1 MKNGQMAK
9 KRLRLDIA
17 MKELGLVETRSKAKA
32 LIMAGSVTVNHQ
44 IVSKAGHLVS
54 EDDDI
59 ILKAKACP
67 FVSRGGLKL
76 QAALKRFNVNVESR
90 ICLDVGAST
99 GGFTDCLLQNGATLV
114 YAVDVGYGQL
124 DWSLRNRKDVINL
137 EKTNIRHVDKRLFE
151 PPPDIAVVDVSFISL
166 KLVLPAV
173 LPLMR
178 NDLFDIITLIKPQF
192 EAGPSAV
199 GKGGIV
205 RNEEVRTKVVD
216 ELTDFFS
223 NSMGL
228 KVNGVM
234 DSPIKGAKGNKEY
247 LVHLSKGEGF

>member
-1 MKNGQMAK
+1 MAK

-17 MKELGLVETRSKAKA
+17 MKERGLVETRSKARA

-59 ILKAKACP
+59 ILKSKACP

-90 ICLDVGAST
+90 ICIDVGAST
-99 GGFTDCLLQNGATLV
+99 GGFTHCLLQSGATLV

-124 DWSLRNRKDVINL
+124 DWSLRNRKDVVNL
-137 EKTNIRHVDKRLFE
+137 EKTNIRHVDRQLFE

-173 LPLMR
+173 VPLMR
-178 NDLFDIITLIKPQF
+178 HDLFDIIALIKPQF

-205 RNEEVRTKVVD
+205 RNEEVRTKVVK
-216 ELTDFFS
+216 ELTNFFS